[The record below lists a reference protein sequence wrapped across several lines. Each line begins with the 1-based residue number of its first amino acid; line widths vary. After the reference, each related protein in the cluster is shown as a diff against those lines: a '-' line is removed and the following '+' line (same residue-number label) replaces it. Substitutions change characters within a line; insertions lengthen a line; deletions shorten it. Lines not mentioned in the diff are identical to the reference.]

1 MKKSFLFMITAVA
14 AFAFASCNS
23 KTDNNTTNTE
33 NAEAPEATEQSAEVG
48 EGSEGPC
55 TFTCEKFSVDVP
67 AGWKVLQ
74 VIGDNVRIG
83 VGDDHTK
90 DAQIKIDARY
100 STWTTTI
107 ENEEKADRTEKL
119 GEKTFGDNT
128 FVVFQSDGHVEA
140 FKKIDD
146 DNFISANTWN
156 VAVDDATLA
165 AVLASVKVK

>member
-1 MKKSFLFMITAVA
+1 MKKVIFMMAAAA

-23 KTDNNTTNTE
+23 KTDNNAAPAESE
-33 NAEAPEATEQSAEVG
+33 NPEAAAQTGEVG

-55 TFTCEKFSVDVP
+55 TFECEKFSVDVP

-74 VIGDNVRIG
+74 VRGDYVRIG

-90 DAQIKIDARY
+90 DAQIKVDARF
-100 STWTTTI
+100 STLTTTI

-128 FVVFQSDGHVEA
+128 FLVFQSDGHVEA